1 MDTIYIYGGQ
11 KDTHTKLSGFYS
23 YCLKNG
29 SVIGDGNISLE
40 DSEALNNTA
49 LKLRDAYS
57 EYVYSLN
64 QYFLDE
70 GLVYKKAISLFFF
83 SDLSNKRSEIFD
95 TFSSICHLHILNEL
109 ISKFRIKKVIIS
121 HCNQAFEYA
130 LRSKFCHLNIV
141 SYRTQ
146 LKRKYRIGGLLSQ
159 FKFILV
165 SIIKR
170 IILGFYAKNEPKSK
184 NIQNLFFSIFPLL
197 LNQQLIDE
205 KYRSF
210 VKREDIFLASVLTD
224 GMHQSQSINSY
235 KNNIKSLSQKP
246 EHILLDRYIYIRDF
260 IRAGFYLIWLVRKK
274 KKILKKQYV
283 FQGIDISKFISLE
296 IEQSFIRLPRLI
308 LYHNP
313 LKRIFNKF
321 QVTNFQYYLH
331 EYSFG
336 RFLTYVLQLEFQDVK
351 TTGFQHGPASQR
363 RLLYILAKGEA
374 DQGAKNWLKTL
385 PIPDAVLAEDI
396 PSQKIYIQQGYRN
409 VNVLETIFRLD
420 YLEGIKRNIN
430 LNTVLIVPGLHDGL
444 ILLQKLRE
452 EIASHKDTV
461 YLLKAHPRSSAFKN
475 RIPDAYQFP
484 NLELVNGH
492 ISVYLETAS
501 EVIVTYS
508 SVGYEAWKLGI
519 PVKVFCLPDRI
530 SESPLLDIKE
540 QNKSSVEIIY
550 N

>member
-11 KDTHTKLSGFYS
+11 KDTHTKLSGIYT
-23 YCLKNG
+23 YCLKSG
-29 SVIGDGNISLE
+29 SIIGDSNIGIE

-57 EYVYSLN
+57 EYIYSLN

-70 GLVYKKAISLFFF
+70 NLIYKKTISLFFF
-83 SDLSNKRSEIFD
+83 SDLSNKRTEIFD
-95 TFSSICHLHILNEL
+95 TFASICHLHILNDL
-109 ISKFRIKKVIIS
+109 ISMFRIKKIIIG
-121 HCNQAFEYA
+121 HCSQAFECA
-130 LRSKFCHLNIV
+130 LRSKFSYLNIV

-146 LKRKYRIGGLLSQ
+146 LNRRYRVRELLSQ
-159 FKFILV
+159 FKFILI

-170 IILGFYAKNEPKSK
+170 IILGLYAKNEPKSK
-184 NIQNLFFSIFPLL
+184 DIPNLFFSIFPLL

-205 KYRSF
+205 KYKSL
-210 VKREDIFLASVLTD
+210 VKRGDILLASVLTD

-260 IRAGFYLIWLVRKK
+260 IRASFYLIWLVRKK
-274 KKILKKQYV
+274 KKILKKQYL

-308 LYHNP
+308 LYHYP

-321 QVTNFQYYLH
+321 QVTNFHYYLH

-336 RFLTYVLQLEFQDVK
+336 RFLTYVLQSEFQNVN

-396 PSQKIYIQQGYRN
+396 HSQKLYIQQGYKN
-409 VNVLETIFRLD
+409 VNVMETIYRID
-420 YLEGIKRNIN
+420 YLEEINRNIN
-430 LNTVLIVPGLHDGL
+430 SSTILIVPGLHDGL
-444 ILLQKLRE
+444 SLLQKLKE
-452 EIASHKDTV
+452 EIASHKDMV
-461 YLLKAHPRSSAFKN
+461 YLLKAHPRSSMFKN
-475 RIPDAYQFP
+475 GIPDAYKFP
-484 NLELVNGH
+484 NLELVKDH
-492 ISVYLETAS
+492 ISTYLETAS

-519 PVKVFCLPDRI
+519 AVKVVCLPDRI
-530 SESPLLDIKE
+530 NESPLLDYVEYEKSGLIK
-540 QNKSSVEIIY
+540 ITW
-550 N
+550 